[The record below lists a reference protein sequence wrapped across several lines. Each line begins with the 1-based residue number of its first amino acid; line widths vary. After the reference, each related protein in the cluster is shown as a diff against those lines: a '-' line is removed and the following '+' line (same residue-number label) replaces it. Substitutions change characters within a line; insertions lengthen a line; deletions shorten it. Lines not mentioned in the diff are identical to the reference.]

1 MKAFLIPCVLSVL
14 ISSFN
19 GVRADEPNPSPPATK
34 PSTTSA
40 AITTAKRGSLPMQ
53 FDATGY
59 FEAVDPVE
67 VRLRF
72 KQYAGELTIN
82 AIVPSGASVKKG
94 DKLLEIDPVPLKKL
108 LDAAENDLAMA
119 KANLEKSEADFK
131 LSEASEALTLKT
143 TKDSLQDAED
153 AVKWW
158 EQVDG
163 PQMLKGWDL
172 QVKQYQH
179 NVDDRTD
186 ELNELKKMYKT
197 EELTSATADIVVKRA
212 VRGLEQAK
220 IGLDMEKER
229 IEKFKAT
236 AYPASKRTVTDAL
249 QKAKQAL
256 ASLEVAQTHVKAQW
270 VSILFTSRTAVATA
284 AQKVSELRGDLDKL
298 TVLAPVD
305 GVVWYGQLAMGNWSG
320 SDPKP
325 MHVGEKVAAQQQMLM
340 TVYVPG
346 KLRLVADLAEA
357 KYFSVPAGTKATIT
371 PTAFPEVRIDGKCD
385 AVPRTA
391 ISTQAGPIYPL
402 VIGAGDVDP
411 RLIPGMKASVHLD
424 VPPRENVLLLPTSAV
439 RDGAIWVHEKDGA
452 EKKQMVVTG
461 HSDGKS
467 IEIVSGLD
475 EGAEVL
481 TQAKP

>member
-1 MKAFLIPCVLSVL
+1 VLGVL

-19 GVRADEPNPSPPATK
+19 GLRADEPKPTPPASK
-34 PSTTSA
+34 PATTSA
-40 AITTAKRGSLPMQ
+40 VTTTAKRGSLPMQ

-72 KQYAGELTIN
+72 KQYTGELAIN
-82 AIVPSGASVKKG
+82 AIVPTGASVKKG

-119 KANLEKSEADFK
+119 KANLDKSEADFK

-143 TKDSLQDAED
+143 QKDSLQDAED

-256 ASLEVAQTHVKAQW
+256 ASLEVAQAHVKAQW
-270 VSILFTSRTAVATA
+270 VSILFTSRTAAATA

-298 TVLAPVD
+298 TVVAPAD

-325 MHVGEKVAAQQQMLM
+325 LRVGEKVAAQQMLM
-340 TVYVPG
+340 TVYAPG
-346 KLRLVADLAEA
+346 KLRVVADLAEA

-371 PTAFPEVRIDGKCD
+371 PTAFPEVRIEGKCD

-391 ISTQAGPIYPL
+391 ITTQTGPIYPL
-402 VIGAGDVDP
+402 VIGTGDVDS

-424 VPPRENVLLLPTSAV
+424 VPLLENVLLLPTSAV
-439 RDGAIWVHEKDGA
+439 RDGAVWVREKGGA

-481 TQAKP
+481 TQGKP